1 MAGVPSK
8 RHHQTGTVTKHGL
21 PAPFDWTVPRIW
33 QIRSM
38 AELTRKE
45 FYELADQCR
54 ERALE
59 LAHYDQN
66 RVNRKQCR
74 LFNMWLARLK
84 TYDQLAPSMQDI
96 SAARPITRY
105 DLMAAAVVLWVISLF
120 LLRDQLGMGG
130 NRVLAFGAWGLV
142 ILLYFLP
149 ESLYATT
156 VELLEAKVLRIVEA
170 LEELLISQEMEV
182 TEAVFFKIKENL
194 NTARRELRQQIHL
207 AHRR

>member
-1 MAGVPSK
+1 
-8 RHHQTGTVTKHGL
+8 
-21 PAPFDWTVPRIW
+21 
-33 QIRSM
+33 M

-45 FYELADQCR
+45 FYELANQCR

-59 LAHYDQN
+59 LALFDQN
-66 RVNRKQCR
+66 RVNRQQCR
-74 LFNMWLARLK
+74 QFNQWLARLK
-84 TYDQLAPSMQDI
+84 TYDQLAAGVQDI

-105 DLMAAAVVLWVISLF
+105 DLMAATVVIWLLSMF
-120 LLRDQLGMGG
+120 LLREQVSMGG
-130 NRVLAFGAWGLV
+130 NRILAFAMWGLV

-156 VELLEAKVLRIVEA
+156 VELLEAKVLRVVEA
-170 LEELLISQEMEV
+170 LEALLISQEMDV

-207 AHRR
+207 AHTR

>member
-1 MAGVPSK
+1 
-8 RHHQTGTVTKHGL
+8 
-21 PAPFDWTVPRIW
+21 
-33 QIRSM
+33 M

-59 LAHYDQN
+59 LARFDQN
-66 RVNRKQCR
+66 RVNRQQCR
-74 LFNMWLARLK
+74 QFNSWLAKLK
-84 TYDQLAPSMQDI
+84 TYDQLAPSLQDV

-105 DLMAAAVVLWVISLF
+105 DLMIGAFLLWLVSLLF
-120 LLRDQLGMGG
+120 LREQLGIAGT
-130 NRVLAFGAWGLV
+130 RILAFSMWGLV

-156 VELLEAKVLRIVEA
+156 VELLEAKVLRVVET
-170 LEELLISQEMEV
+170 LETLLVSQEMEV

-207 AHRR
+207 AHSR

>member
-1 MAGVPSK
+1 
-8 RHHQTGTVTKHGL
+8 
-21 PAPFDWTVPRIW
+21 
-33 QIRSM
+33 M

-45 FYELADQCR
+45 FYELANQCR

-59 LAHYDQN
+59 LALFDQN
-66 RVNRKQCR
+66 RVNRQQCR
-74 LFNMWLARLK
+74 QFNLWLARLK
-84 TYDQLAPSMQDI
+84 TYDQLAAGVQDI

-105 DLMAAAVVLWVISLF
+105 DLMAATVVIWLLSMF
-120 LLRDQLGMGG
+120 LLREQVSMGG
-130 NRVLAFGAWGLV
+130 NRILAFAMWGLV

-156 VELLEAKVLRIVEA
+156 VELLEAKVLRVVEA
-170 LEELLISQEMEV
+170 LEALLISQEMDV

-207 AHRR
+207 AHTR

>member
-1 MAGVPSK
+1 
-8 RHHQTGTVTKHGL
+8 
-21 PAPFDWTVPRIW
+21 
-33 QIRSM
+33 M

-45 FYELADQCR
+45 FYELANQCR

-59 LAHYDQN
+59 LALFDQS
-66 RVNRKQCR
+66 RVNRQQCR
-74 LFNMWLARLK
+74 QFNLWLARLK
-84 TYDQLAPSMQDI
+84 TYDQLAVEVHDI

-105 DLMAAAVVLWVISLF
+105 DLMAAAVVLWLLSLF
-120 LLRDQLGMGG
+120 LLREQLSLGG
-130 NRVLAFGAWGLV
+130 NRILSFGMWGLV

-156 VELLEAKVLRIVEA
+156 VELLEAKVLRVVEA

>member
-1 MAGVPSK
+1 
-8 RHHQTGTVTKHGL
+8 
-21 PAPFDWTVPRIW
+21 
-33 QIRSM
+33 M

-45 FYELADQCR
+45 FYDLADQCR

-59 LAHYDQN
+59 LAHFDQN
-66 RVNRKQCR
+66 RVNRNQCR
-74 LFNMWLARLK
+74 RFNLWLARLK
-84 TYDQLAPSMQDI
+84 TYDQLAPGVQDI

-105 DLMAAAVVLWVISLF
+105 DLMAAAVVLWLISLF
-120 LLRDQLGMGG
+120 LLREQLGVGG

-156 VELLEAKVLRIVEA
+156 VELLEAKVLRVVEV

>member
-1 MAGVPSK
+1 MPA
-8 RHHQTGTVTKHGL
+8 L
-21 PAPFDWTVPRIW
+21 PGYL
-33 QIRSM
+33 QIRKM
-38 AELTRKE
+38 AELTRKD

-59 LAHYDQN
+59 LAHFDQN

-74 LFNMWLARLK
+74 RFNEWLARLK
-84 TYDQLAPSMQDI
+84 TYDQLGPSVQDI

-105 DLMAAAVVLWVISLF
+105 DLMAGVVILWILSFF
-120 LLRDQLGMGG
+120 LLREELSTGG
-130 NRVLAFGAWGLV
+130 NRVLGFAAWGFV

-156 VELLEAKVLRIVEA
+156 VELLEAKVLRVVEA
-170 LEELLISQEMEV
+170 LEALLISQEMEV

-194 NTARRELRQQIHL
+194 STARRELRQQIHL
-207 AHRR
+207 AHSR

>member
-1 MAGVPSK
+1 MC
-8 RHHQTGTVTKHGL
+8 
-21 PAPFDWTVPRIW
+21 PACCCGRLDPNFLLFRFMT
-33 QIRSM
+33 
-38 AELTRKE
+38 ELTRKE

-59 LAHYDQN
+59 LALFDQN
-66 RVNRKQCR
+66 RVNRQQCR
-74 LFNMWLARLK
+74 RFNLWLARLK
-84 TYDQLAPSMQDI
+84 TYDQLAPALHDI

-105 DLMAAAVVLWVISLF
+105 DLMAAAFLLWLALLF
-120 LLRDQLGMGG
+120 LLREQLGVAG
-130 NRVLAFGAWGLV
+130 NRILAFSMWGLV

-156 VELLEAKVLRIVEA
+156 VELLEAKVLRVVET
-170 LEELLISQEMEV
+170 LEALLISQEMEV

-207 AHRR
+207 AHSR

>member
-1 MAGVPSK
+1 MC
-8 RHHQTGTVTKHGL
+8 
-21 PAPFDWTVPRIW
+21 PACCSGRLDPNFLLFRFMT
-33 QIRSM
+33 
-38 AELTRKE
+38 ELTRKE

-59 LAHYDQN
+59 LALFDQN
-66 RVNRKQCR
+66 RVNRQQCR
-74 LFNMWLARLK
+74 RFNLWLARLK
-84 TYDQLAPSMQDI
+84 TYDQLAPGLHDI

-105 DLMAAAVVLWVISLF
+105 DLMAAAFLLWLALLF
-120 LLRDQLGMGG
+120 LLREQLGVAG
-130 NRVLAFGAWGLV
+130 NRILAFSMWGLV

-156 VELLEAKVLRIVEA
+156 VELLEAKVLRVVET
-170 LEELLISQEMEV
+170 LEVLLISQEMEV

-207 AHRR
+207 AHSR

>member
-1 MAGVPSK
+1 
-8 RHHQTGTVTKHGL
+8 
-21 PAPFDWTVPRIW
+21 
-33 QIRSM
+33 M

-45 FYELADQCR
+45 FYELANQCR

-59 LAHYDQN
+59 LALFDQS
-66 RVNRKQCR
+66 RVNRQQCR
-74 LFNMWLARLK
+74 QFNLWLARLK
-84 TYDQLAPSMQDI
+84 TYDQLAVGVRDI
-96 SAARPITRY
+96 NAARPITRY
-105 DLMAAAVVLWVISLF
+105 DLMAAAVVLWLLSMF
-120 LLRDQLGMGG
+120 LLREQLSQGG
-130 NRVLAFGAWGLV
+130 NRILAFGMWGLV

-156 VELLEAKVLRIVEA
+156 VELLEAKVLRVVET
-170 LEELLISQEMEV
+170 LEALLISQEMEV

>member
-1 MAGVPSK
+1 
-8 RHHQTGTVTKHGL
+8 
-21 PAPFDWTVPRIW
+21 
-33 QIRSM
+33 M

-45 FYELADQCR
+45 FYELANQCR

-59 LAHYDQN
+59 LALFDQS
-66 RVNRKQCR
+66 RVNRQQCR
-74 LFNMWLARLK
+74 QFNLWLARLK
-84 TYDQLAPSMQDI
+84 TYDQLAAGVQDI

-105 DLMAAAVVLWVISLF
+105 DLMAATVVLWLLSMI
-120 LLRDQLGMGG
+120 LLREQVSVGG
-130 NRVLAFGAWGLV
+130 NRILAFGMWGLV

-156 VELLEAKVLRIVEA
+156 VELLEAKVLRVVEA
-170 LEELLISQEMEV
+170 LEALLISQEMDV

-207 AHRR
+207 AHSR

>member
-1 MAGVPSK
+1 MTDI
-8 RHHQTGTVTKHGL
+8 RL
-21 PAPFDWTVPRIW
+21 PAPDDWSVPSISQTRF
-33 QIRSM
+33 M
-38 AELTRKE
+38 VELTRKE

-59 LAHYDQN
+59 LALYDQN
-66 RVNRKQCR
+66 RVNRNQCR
-74 LFNMWLARLK
+74 RFNLWLARLK

-105 DLMAAAVVLWVISLF
+105 DLMAAAVVLWIVSMF

-130 NRVLAFGAWGLV
+130 NRILAFGAWGLV

>member
-1 MAGVPSK
+1 
-8 RHHQTGTVTKHGL
+8 
-21 PAPFDWTVPRIW
+21 
-33 QIRSM
+33 M

-59 LAHYDQN
+59 LALFDQS
-66 RVNRKQCR
+66 RVNRQQCR
-74 LFNMWLARLK
+74 QFNLWLARLK
-84 TYDQLAPSMQDI
+84 TYDQLAAGVQDI

-105 DLMAAAVVLWVISLF
+105 DLMAATVVLWLLSMF
-120 LLRDQLGMGG
+120 LLREQVSVGG
-130 NRVLAFGAWGLV
+130 NRILAFAMWGLV

-156 VELLEAKVLRIVEA
+156 VELLEAKVLRVVEA
-170 LEELLISQEMEV
+170 LEALLISQEMDV

-207 AHRR
+207 AHTR

>member
-1 MAGVPSK
+1 
-8 RHHQTGTVTKHGL
+8 
-21 PAPFDWTVPRIW
+21 
-33 QIRSM
+33 
-38 AELTRKE
+38 
-45 FYELADQCR
+45 
-54 ERALE
+54 
-59 LAHYDQN
+59 
-66 RVNRKQCR
+66 
-74 LFNMWLARLK
+74 
-84 TYDQLAPSMQDI
+84 
-96 SAARPITRY
+96 
-105 DLMAAAVVLWVISLF
+105 MAAAVVLWVISLF

-130 NRVLAFGAWGLV
+130 NRLLAFGAWGLV

>member
-1 MAGVPSK
+1 
-8 RHHQTGTVTKHGL
+8 
-21 PAPFDWTVPRIW
+21 
-33 QIRSM
+33 M

-45 FYELADQCR
+45 FYELANQCR

-59 LAHYDQN
+59 LALFDQS
-66 RVNRKQCR
+66 RVNRQQCR
-74 LFNMWLARLK
+74 QFNLWLARLK
-84 TYDQLAPSMQDI
+84 TYDQLAAGVQDI

-105 DLMAAAVVLWVISLF
+105 DLMAATVVIWLLSMF
-120 LLRDQLGMGG
+120 LLREQVSMGG
-130 NRVLAFGAWGLV
+130 NRILAFAMWGLV

-156 VELLEAKVLRIVEA
+156 VELLEAKVLRVVEA
-170 LEELLISQEMEV
+170 LEALLISQEMEV

-207 AHRR
+207 AHAR

>member
-1 MAGVPSK
+1 MV
-8 RHHQTGTVTKHGL
+8 
-21 PAPFDWTVPRIW
+21 
-33 QIRSM
+33 
-38 AELTRKE
+38 ELTRKE

-59 LAHYDQN
+59 LALYDQN
-66 RVNRKQCR
+66 RVNRQQCR
-74 LFNMWLARLK
+74 RFNMWLARLK

-96 SAARPITRY
+96 RAARPITRY
-105 DLMAAAVVLWVISLF
+105 DLMAAAVVLWVVSMF

-130 NRVLAFGAWGLV
+130 NRILAFGAWGLV

>member
-1 MAGVPSK
+1 
-8 RHHQTGTVTKHGL
+8 
-21 PAPFDWTVPRIW
+21 
-33 QIRSM
+33 M

-45 FYELADQCR
+45 FYELANQCR

-59 LAHYDQN
+59 LALFDQS
-66 RVNRKQCR
+66 RVNRQQCR
-74 LFNMWLARLK
+74 QFNLWLARLK
-84 TYDQLAPSMQDI
+84 TYDQLAVGVHDI

-105 DLMAAAVVLWVISLF
+105 DLMAAAVVLWLLSLF
-120 LLRDQLGMGG
+120 LLREQLSLGG
-130 NRVLAFGAWGLV
+130 NRILSFGMLGLV

-156 VELLEAKVLRIVEA
+156 VELLEAKVLRVVEA

>member
-1 MAGVPSK
+1 
-8 RHHQTGTVTKHGL
+8 
-21 PAPFDWTVPRIW
+21 
-33 QIRSM
+33 M

-59 LAHYDQN
+59 LALFDQN

-74 LFNMWLARLK
+74 QFNEWLARLK
-84 TYDQLAPSMQDI
+84 TYDQLAPGVHDI

-105 DLMAAAVVLWVISLF
+105 DLMAAVVVLWIVSLF
-120 LLRDQLGMGG
+120 LLREELGTGG
-130 NRVLAFGAWGLV
+130 NRFLGFAAWGLV
-142 ILLYFLP
+142 VLLYFLP

-156 VELLEAKVLRIVEA
+156 VELLEAKVLRVVET
-170 LEELLISQEMEV
+170 LEALLISQEMEV

-194 NTARRELRQQIHL
+194 STARRELRQQIHL
-207 AHRR
+207 AHSR

>member
-1 MAGVPSK
+1 
-8 RHHQTGTVTKHGL
+8 
-21 PAPFDWTVPRIW
+21 
-33 QIRSM
+33 M

-45 FYELADQCR
+45 FYDLADQCR

-59 LAHYDQN
+59 LAHFDQN
-66 RVNRKQCR
+66 RVNRNQCR
-74 LFNMWLARLK
+74 RFNLWLARLK
-84 TYDQLAPSMQDI
+84 TYDQLAPGVQDI

-105 DLMAAAVVLWVISLF
+105 DLMAAAVVLWLVSLF
-120 LLRDQLGMGG
+120 LLREQLSVGG
-130 NRVLAFGAWGLV
+130 NRILAFGAWGLV

-156 VELLEAKVLRIVEA
+156 VELLEAKVLRVVEV

>member
-1 MAGVPSK
+1 M
-8 RHHQTGTVTKHGL
+8 T
-21 PAPFDWTVPRIW
+21 
-33 QIRSM
+33 
-38 AELTRKE
+38 ELTRKE

-59 LAHYDQN
+59 LALFDQN
-66 RVNRKQCR
+66 RVNRKQCQQ
-74 LFNMWLARLK
+74 FNAWLARLK
-84 TYDQLAPSMQDI
+84 TYDQLAIAVQDI
-96 SAARPITRY
+96 SAARPVTRY
-105 DLMAAAVVLWVISLF
+105 DLMAGAVILWVLALI
-120 LLRDQLGMGG
+120 LLRGQLGVAS
-130 NRVLAFGAWGLV
+130 NRILAFGVWGLV

-156 VELLEAKVLRIVEA
+156 VELLEAKVLRVVEA
-170 LEELLISQEMEV
+170 LEALLVSQEMEV

>member
-1 MAGVPSK
+1 
-8 RHHQTGTVTKHGL
+8 
-21 PAPFDWTVPRIW
+21 
-33 QIRSM
+33 M

-45 FYELADQCR
+45 FYELANQCR

-59 LAHYDQN
+59 LALFDQS
-66 RVNRKQCR
+66 RVNRQQCR
-74 LFNMWLARLK
+74 QFNLWLARLK
-84 TYDQLAPSMQDI
+84 TYDQLAVGVHDI

-105 DLMAAAVVLWVISLF
+105 DLMAAAVVLWLLSLF
-120 LLRDQLGMGG
+120 LLREQLSLGG
-130 NRVLAFGAWGLV
+130 NRILSFGMWGLV

-156 VELLEAKVLRIVEA
+156 VELLEAKVLRVVEA

>member
-1 MAGVPSK
+1 MAPTECRKETDLSSFLL
-8 RHHQTGTVTKHGL
+8 R
-21 PAPFDWTVPRIW
+21 F
-33 QIRSM
+33 M

-45 FYELADQCR
+45 FYDLADQCR

-59 LAHYDQN
+59 LARFDQN
-66 RVNRKQCR
+66 RVNRQQCR
-74 LFNMWLARLK
+74 QFNSWLARLK
-84 TYDQLAPSMQDI
+84 TYDQLASGLQDV

-105 DLMAAAVVLWVISLF
+105 DLMIGAF
-120 LLRDQLGMGG
+120 LLWLVSLLLLREQLGIAGT
-130 NRVLAFGAWGLV
+130 RILAFSMWGLV

-156 VELLEAKVLRIVEA
+156 VELLEAKVLRVVETLEA
-170 LEELLISQEMEV
+170 LLVSQEMEV

-207 AHRR
+207 AHSR

>member
-1 MAGVPSK
+1 
-8 RHHQTGTVTKHGL
+8 
-21 PAPFDWTVPRIW
+21 
-33 QIRSM
+33 M

-45 FYELADQCR
+45 FYELANQCR

-59 LAHYDQN
+59 LALFDQS
-66 RVNRKQCR
+66 RVNRQQCR
-74 LFNMWLARLK
+74 QFNLWLARLK
-84 TYDQLAPSMQDI
+84 TYDQLAVGVGDI

-105 DLMAAAVVLWVISLF
+105 DLMAAAVVLWLLSLF
-120 LLRDQLGMGG
+120 LLREQLSLGG
-130 NRVLAFGAWGLV
+130 NRILSFGMWGLV

-156 VELLEAKVLRIVEA
+156 VELLEAKVLRVVEA
-170 LEELLISQEMEV
+170 LEALLISQEMEV

>member
-1 MAGVPSK
+1 
-8 RHHQTGTVTKHGL
+8 
-21 PAPFDWTVPRIW
+21 
-33 QIRSM
+33 M

>member
-1 MAGVPSK
+1 M
-8 RHHQTGTVTKHGL
+8 TGCGET
-21 PAPFDWTVPRIW
+21 APDDRCIPNSAKI
-33 QIRSM
+33 QSM

-45 FYELADQCR
+45 FYDLADQCK

-59 LAHYDQN
+59 LALFDQN
-66 RVNRKQCR
+66 RVNRKQCQR
-74 LFNMWLARLK
+74 FNMWLARLK
-84 TYDQLAPSMQDI
+84 TYDQLAPGVQEI

-105 DLMAAAVVLWVISLF
+105 DLMAAAVVLWLVSMF
-120 LLRDQLGMGG
+120 LLREQLSVGG
-130 NRVLAFGAWGLV
+130 NRFLAFGVWGLV

-156 VELLEAKVLRIVEA
+156 VELLEAKVLRVVEA